1 MSKKRRIVKAPRRFN
16 ILRQQVVQTCAKVLG
31 SRSSIKKRGGA
42 LSPRERDFILASIF
56 LGREDPRLRGTKKPP
71 IRRRTR
77 ALPATARKRS
87 VKLPRDPITGKFLP
101 RKKRRK
107 T

>member
-1 MSKKRRIVKAPRRFN
+1 MSKKRRTVKAPRRFN

-56 LGREDPRLRGTKKPP
+56 LGAQDPRLSPAKKPT
-71 IRRRTR
+71 IRRRTL
-77 ALPATARKRS
+77 ALPAAARKRS
-87 VKLPRDPITGKFLP
+87 VKLPRDPVTGKFLP
-101 RKKRRK
+101 RKKRKR
-107 T
+107 